1 MSTACPINMPSQIIQ
16 ATSHPSHEDVEIET
30 WCTVCD
36 RLILLPPAVDL
47 LSDELES
54 VSGRVNVKA
63 KKTKTAIVHPP
74 LKRSQAAALAKLAK
88 LPVPPSRPKPVEPT
102 RPHLLQRRSCSA
114 AAKPFNAQLYC
125 SPECAEVDQKQS
137 SVQVQDMENYMAAC
151 GCPGDL
157 NEVLVSPVNLDEL
170 AITSEPKL
178 PSAEG
183 DHINFGYFEMAING
197 VENSLL
203 ERDRRRSL
211 HSRTTSSGQVPTV
224 SSCWTTGAG
233 MKRKNSR
240 GYPMLSPFEHV
251 TAPNLTVASTESLSS
266 MWSSCDGRTFSE
278 GSATGGANTKLAS
291 SLGIG
296 YGGYDLGLPAMSDAL
311 SSGSSGERR
320 RGSQT
325 SPWSNYMVHFTPLVQ
340 PTAGKTHIS
349 SPLSSR
355 RPSGNST
362 RSASSLEIDGYPS
375 NLPPPLAQ
383 KQHLDFG
390 SAPAGTASLMQYAA
404 AFHRTSSSTQLSH
417 LSQVIVTPKHIEPSI
432 HVSRP
437 NLVRGRSSTGSRT
450 YTTSSTGAV
459 PPVSRNVRFRDR
471 SASASANFDADR
483 GKPVFSPVNVMTLG
497 TSLAPSVLRSTPTDG
512 SSTPTQSLV
521 QRGMSTSSEQYSSG
535 APSLP
540 ALLGAFAMSRTL
552 SKDSSRSARSEVASP
567 IFEVDEDV
575 LANAS
580 AEQSSVSTPDTERPR
595 STYREISSK
604 ASSPLKRDSSEGFNR
619 PGFAPYAGPTMAITI
634 GDEIRASPL
643 PPTLPI
649 CRSLSPACF
658 GGKSL
663 PIAPVGLTAYK
674 AIPRPRRATQ
684 ASAAICL
691 ERAVASAVPAKLS
704 SSVGPHREWSWEK
717 MAGECPVKTYDLPQ
731 AALGQNGKAF
741 KPLFYFH

>member
-1 MSTACPINMPSQIIQ
+1 MSSHEIAQP
-16 ATSHPSHEDVEIET
+16 TSHSSDEEVEIET

-47 LSDELES
+47 PSNEVDS
-54 VSGRVNVKA
+54 VSARVNVKT

-88 LPVPPSRPKPVEPT
+88 LPVPPSRPTPVEPT

-114 AAKPFNAQLYC
+114 GTKPFNGQLYC

-137 SVQVQDMENYMAAC
+137 SVQIQDMEKYMAAC

-157 NEVLVSPVNLDEL
+157 NEILVSPVEFNEPV
-170 AITSEPKL
+170 ITSESKL
-178 PSAEG
+178 SAVEG
-183 DHINFGYFEMAING
+183 DNINFGYFEMAING

-211 HSRTTSSGQVPTV
+211 HSRTTSTGQVPTA
-224 SSCWTTGAG
+224 SSCWMTGAG

-240 GYPMLSPFEHV
+240 GYPMLSPFENV
-251 TAPNLTVASTESLSS
+251 TAPDPTVASTDSLSS
-266 MWSSCDGRTFSE
+266 MWSSCDGRTYSE
-278 GSATGGANTKLAS
+278 GSTSGGAHSKLAGS
-291 SLGIG
+291 PGVG
-296 YGGYDLGLPAMSDAL
+296 NGGYDLGMPATSDAS
-311 SSGSSGERR
+311 SSGSSGSRR

-325 SPWSNYMVHFTPLVQ
+325 SPWSNYMAHFTPLVQ
-340 PTAGKTHIS
+340 PAAGRTHMS
-349 SPLSSR
+349 SPSTSR
-355 RPSGNST
+355 RPSSNST
-362 RSASSLEIDGYPS
+362 RSASSLGINGHPT
-375 NLPPPLAQ
+375 NLPLPLAQ
-383 KQHLDFG
+383 EQHLDFG

-417 LSQVIVTPKHIEPSI
+417 LSQVIVTPKHIEPSL

-437 NLVRGRSSTGSRT
+437 KLVRGRSSTGSRT
-450 YTTSSTGAV
+450 QATSSSDAV
-459 PPVSRNVRFRDR
+459 PQVSRNVRFRDR

-483 GKPVFSPVNVMTLG
+483 GKPVFSPVNVTTLG

-521 QRGMSTSSEQYSSG
+521 QQGMSNINSQYSS
-535 APSLP
+535 ASPSLP

-552 SKDSSRSARSEVASP
+552 SKDSGRSGRSEVASP
-567 IFEVDEDV
+567 IFEVDEDI

-595 STYREISSK
+595 SYREISSK
-604 ASSPLKRDSSEGFNR
+604 TSSPLKKDSNEGFRR
-619 PGFAPYAGPTMAITI
+619 PNFAPYAGPTMAVTI

-643 PPTLPI
+643 PPTFAI

-663 PIAPVGLTAYK
+663 PIAPIGLNAYK
-674 AIPRPRRATQ
+674 PAPRPRRATQ
-684 ASAAICL
+684 ASAAVSL